1 MSISGPSD
9 LAIAFRSL
17 SRRVA
22 GAMEPLDDE
31 RHVVAAELDQ
41 LDAIIREAGSVVGSS
56 GVSEA
61 VADALETRPADSW
74 QAGQIKLEST
84 FCALRRRTGDPR
96 HRQQTERHAER
107 R

>member
-17 SRRVA
+17 NRRVA
-22 GAMEPLDDE
+22 EAMEPLDDE

-41 LDAIIREAGSVVGSS
+41 LDAIIREAGAVVGSS

-61 VADALETRPADSW
+61 VADALENRPADSW
-74 QAGQIKLEST
+74 KVGQIEQVQQLALRAGQVIRSIAEQ
-84 FCALRRRTGDPR
+84 A
-96 HRQQTERHAER
+96 ERHAER